1 MVWII
6 CSNLHRG
13 LWQISFWSLCSEWRR
28 WWCWTFFRHIN
39 TLWQWWYA
47 IVGQWTEHS
56 GFAYAS
62 KKTQFFRLLP
72 KYTTLFDKLQHFCC
86 LLVYFAMSRII
97 RSHIFVVNWP
107 LFGEA
112 WIWFRVSRITFWRHC
127 LRKCFRF
134 CRIEHCYCS
143 SHTDS
148 VGKKP
153 DLSYFREIISRN
165 FSRNWFL
172 EIIYVWTRTFALH
185 LNIIASLIM
194 FLICTLAE
202 IITP

>member
-1 MVWII
+1 MMV
-6 CSNLHRG
+6 
-13 LWQISFWSLCSEWRR
+13 
-28 WWCWTFFRHIN
+28 
-39 TLWQWWYA
+39 WYA

-148 VGKKP
+148 VGKNRTWVIFVK
-153 DLSYFREIISRN
+153 SFHEIFRVID
-165 FSRNWFL
+165 FSK
-172 EIIYVWTRTFALH
+172 
-185 LNIIASLIM
+185 
-194 FLICTLAE
+194 
-202 IITP
+202 